1 MSILIKGGRIIDPSQ
16 DIDRKGNVLIENG
29 KIKSFPK
36 TTKKFEDDK
45 KVTVINAKGKV
56 VSPGFVDI
64 HVHLREP
71 GFEHKETI
79 SSGCESA
86 AAGGFTSIVCMPN
99 TNPVND
105 NASVTEYILLKARTE
120 GIVNVFPIGA
130 ITKGELGESLAQI
143 GEMYEAGCVAVSDD
157 GMPVMNSKVMR
168 HAMEYVQA
176 FDIPVVSHAEDK
188 NLSGPGVMNEG
199 DVSTELG
206 LAGIPC
212 ASEDVMVSRDI
223 TVAELTGARLHICHV
238 STAGSVRLIRA
249 AKKRGVRVT
258 AEVTPHHF
266 ILTDEAVGQ
275 YDTNA
280 KMNPPL
286 RGKKDR
292 KAVIEGLKD
301 GTLDAIAT
309 DHAPHSED
317 EKKVE
322 FDLAPFGIVGL
333 ETALPLSLKL
343 VEDGVLTLSQV
354 VSKLTDSPSNVLNLG
369 KGTLEIGS
377 AADVVIFDPEEE
389 ITVDREKF
397 HSKAKNSPFHG
408 WELKG
413 AVHSTIVNGKVVYKP
428 KIYKNQGKK

>member
-16 DIDRKGNVLIENG
+16 GIDQKGNLLIENG
-29 KIKSFPK
+29 KIKSYPK
-36 TTKKFEDDK
+36 SVKKHENDK
-45 KVTVINAKGKV
+45 KVKVINAKGKV

-79 SSGCESA
+79 STGCRCA

-130 ITKGELGESLAQI
+130 ITKGEMGETLAQI
-143 GEMYEAGCVAVSDD
+143 GEMYEAGCVGVSDD

-176 FDIPVVSHAEDK
+176 FDIPVISHAEDK
-188 NLSGPGVMNEG
+188 NLSGTGVMNEG
-199 DVSTELG
+199 EVSTQLG
-206 LAGIPC
+206 LVGIPC

-238 STAGSVRLIRA
+238 STEGSVRLIRA
-249 AKKRGVRVT
+249 AKKRGVNVT
-258 AEVTPHHF
+258 AEATPHHF
-266 ILTDEAVGQ
+266 TLTDEAVSQ

-286 RGKKDR
+286 RGERDR
-292 KAVIEGLKD
+292 QAVIAGLKD
-301 GTLDAIAT
+301 GTIDAIAT

-333 ETALPLSLKL
+333 ETALPLSLRL
-343 VEDGVLTLSQV
+343 VEDGVLTLDNMI
-354 VSKLTDSPSNVLNLG
+354 SKLTNVPSDILNLG
-369 KGTLEIGS
+369 KGTLKAGS
-377 AADVVIFDPEEE
+377 AADVVIFDPEKE

-397 HSKAKNSPFHG
+397 HSKSNNSPFHG
-408 WELKG
+408 WKLKG
-413 AVHSTIVNGKVVYKP
+413 SVEYTIVSGKIVYS
-428 KIYKNQGKK
+428 G

>member
-1 MSILIKGGRIIDPSQ
+1 VSILIKGGRIIDPSQ
-16 DIDRKGNVLIENG
+16 GIDAKGNLLIENG
-29 KIKSFPK
+29 KIKSYPK
-36 TTKKFEDDK
+36 TTKKFEQDSRV
-45 KVTVINAKGKV
+45 KVIDAKGKV
-56 VSPGFVDI
+56 VCPGLVDI

-79 SSGCESA
+79 SSGCKSA
-86 AAGGFTSIVCMPN
+86 AAGGFTTIVCMPN

-105 NASVTEYILLKARTE
+105 NASVTEYILLKARTQ
-120 GIVNVFPIGA
+120 GVVNVFPIGA
-130 ITKGELGESLAQI
+130 ITKGEMGETLAQI
-143 GEMYEAGCVAVSDD
+143 GEMYEAGCVGVSDD

-168 HAMEYVQA
+168 HAMEYVKA
-176 FDIPVVSHAEDK
+176 FDIPVISHAEDK
-188 NLSGPGVMNEG
+188 NLSGNGVMNEG
-199 DVSTELG
+199 EVSTQLG

-223 TVAELTGARLHICHV
+223 QVAELTGSRLHICHV

-249 AKKRGVRVT
+249 AKKRGVKVT

-266 ILTDEAVGQ
+266 ILTDEAVNR

-292 KAVIEGLKD
+292 EAVIEGLKD

-343 VEDGVLTLSQV
+343 VEDGALTLNEMI
-354 VSKLTDSPSNVLNLG
+354 SKLTDSPSNVLNLG
-369 KGTLEIGS
+369 KGTLKTGE
-377 AADVVIFDPEEE
+377 AADVVIFDPDKEVT
-389 ITVDREKF
+389 INKEKF
-397 HSKAKNSPFHG
+397 HSKSKNSPFLG
-408 WELKG
+408 WKLKG
-413 AVHSTIVNGKVVYKP
+413 KVNYTIVSGKIVYS
-428 KIYKNQGKK
+428 G

>member
-16 DIDRKGNVLIENG
+16 GIDGKGNVLIENG
-29 KIKSFPK
+29 KIKSYPK
-36 TTKKFEDDK
+36 TTKKYENDLDV
-45 KVTVINAKGKV
+45 KVIDAKGNI
-56 VSPGFVDI
+56 VSPGLVDI

-79 SSGCESA
+79 RTGCESA

-130 ITKGELGESLAQI
+130 ITKGELGETLAQI
-143 GEMYEAGCVAVSDD
+143 GEMYQAGCVGVSDD

-176 FDIPVVSHAEDK
+176 FDIPVLSHAEDK
-188 NLSGPGVMNEG
+188 DLSGSGVMNEG
-199 DVSTELG
+199 EVSTQLG

-223 TVAELTGARLHICHV
+223 TVAELTGSHLHICHV

-249 AKKRGVRVT
+249 AKKRGVKVT

-266 ILTDEAVGQ
+266 TLTDEAVGR

-292 KAVIEGLKD
+292 EAVIEGLKD

-343 VEDGVLTLSQV
+343 VEDGALTINQMI
-354 VSKLTDSPSNVLNLG
+354 SKLTNSPSDVLNLG
-369 KGTLEIGS
+369 KGTLKIGDD
-377 AADVVIFDPEEE
+377 ADVVIFNPDQE
-389 ITVDREKF
+389 ITIDREEF
-397 HSKAKNSPFHG
+397 HSKSKNSPFDG
-408 WELKG
+408 WKLKG
-413 AVHSTIVNGKVVYKP
+413 KVNYTIVNGEIVYS
-428 KIYKNQGKK
+428 G

>member
-16 DIDRKGNVLIENG
+16 GIDQKGNVLIENG

-36 TTKKFEDDK
+36 TTKKYEDDK
-45 KVTVINAKGKV
+45 KVKVIDAKGKV

-71 GFEHKETI
+71 GFEHKENIKT
-79 SSGCESA
+79 GCESA
-86 AAGGFTSIVCMPN
+86 AAGGFTTIVCMPN

-130 ITKGELGESLAQI
+130 ITKGQKGESLAQI
-143 GEMYEAGCVAVSDD
+143 GEMYEAGCVGVSDD
-157 GMPVMNSKVMR
+157 GMPVMNSKVLR

-176 FDIPVVSHAEDK
+176 FDIPVISHAEDV

-199 DVSTELG
+199 DVSTQLG

-212 ASEDVMVSRDI
+212 ASEDIIVSRDI

-238 STAGSVRLIRA
+238 STAGSVRLIRE
-249 AKKRGVRVT
+249 AKERGVKVT
-258 AEVTPHHF
+258 AEATPHHF
-266 ILTDEAVGQ
+266 ILTDEAVRQ

-286 RGKKDR
+286 RSETDR
-292 KAVIEGLKD
+292 LAVIEGLKD
-301 GTLDAIAT
+301 DTLDAIAT

-333 ETALPLSLKL
+333 ETALALSLKL
-343 VEDGVLTLSQV
+343 VEEGALSLERV
-354 VSKLTDSPSNVLNLG
+354 ISKLTNVPSDILNLG
-369 KGTLEIGS
+369 KGTLKEGS
-377 AADVVIFDPEEE
+377 PADVVIFDPEKE
-389 ITVDREKF
+389 ITVDKNKF
-397 HSKAKNSPFHG
+397 HSKAKNSPFEG
-408 WELKG
+408 WKLKG
-413 AVHSTIVNGKVVYKP
+413 SIEYTLVNGKVVYSS
-428 KIYKNQGKK
+428 

>member
-16 DIDRKGNVLIENG
+16 GIDAKGNLLIENG
-29 KIKSFPK
+29 KIKSYPK
-36 TTKKFEDDK
+36 TTKKFEQDSRV
-45 KVTVINAKGKV
+45 KVIDAKGKV
-56 VSPGFVDI
+56 VCPGLVDI

-79 SSGCESA
+79 SSGCKSA
-86 AAGGFTSIVCMPN
+86 AAGGFTTIVCMPN

-105 NASVTEYILLKARTE
+105 NASVTEYILLKARTQ
-120 GIVNVFPIGA
+120 GVVNVFPIGA
-130 ITKGELGESLAQI
+130 ITKGEMGETLAQI
-143 GEMYEAGCVAVSDD
+143 GEMYEAGCVGVSDD

-168 HAMEYVQA
+168 HAMEYVKA
-176 FDIPVVSHAEDK
+176 FDIPVISHAEDK
-188 NLSGPGVMNEG
+188 NLSGNGVMNEG
-199 DVSTELG
+199 EVSTQLG

-223 TVAELTGARLHICHV
+223 QVAELTGSRLHICHV

-249 AKKRGVRVT
+249 AKKRGVKVT

-266 ILTDEAVGQ
+266 ILTDEAVNR

-292 KAVIEGLKD
+292 EAVIEGLKD

-343 VEDGVLTLSQV
+343 VEDGALTLNEMI
-354 VSKLTDSPSNVLNLG
+354 SKLTDSPSNVLNLG
-369 KGTLEIGS
+369 KGTLKTGE
-377 AADVVIFDPEEE
+377 AADVVIFDPDKEVT
-389 ITVDREKF
+389 INKEKF
-397 HSKAKNSPFHG
+397 HSKSKNSPFLG
-408 WELKG
+408 WKLKG
-413 AVHSTIVNGKVVYKP
+413 KVNYTIVSGKIVYS
-428 KIYKNQGKK
+428 G

>member
-16 DIDRKGNVLIENG
+16 GIDGKGNVLIENG
-29 KIKSFPK
+29 KIKSYPK
-36 TTKKFEDDK
+36 TTKKYENDLDV
-45 KVTVINAKGKV
+45 KVIDAKGKI
-56 VSPGFVDI
+56 VSPGLVDI

-79 SSGCESA
+79 RSGCESA

-130 ITKGELGESLAQI
+130 ITKGELGETLAQI
-143 GEMYEAGCVAVSDD
+143 GEMYQAGCVGVSDD

-176 FDIPVVSHAEDK
+176 FDIPVLSHAEDK
-188 NLSGPGVMNEG
+188 DLSGSGVMNEG
-199 DVSTELG
+199 EVSTLLG

-223 TVAELTGARLHICHV
+223 TVAELTGSRLHICHV

-249 AKKRGVRVT
+249 AKKRGVKVT
-258 AEVTPHHF
+258 AEVAPHHF
-266 ILTDEAVGQ
+266 TLTDEAVGR

-292 KAVIEGLKD
+292 EAVIEGLKD

-343 VEDGVLTLSQV
+343 VEDGALTINQMI
-354 VSKLTDSPSNVLNLG
+354 SKLTNSPSDVLNLG
-369 KGTLEIGS
+369 KGTLKIGDD
-377 AADVVIFDPEEE
+377 ADIVIFDPEQE
-389 ITVDREKF
+389 ITIDRESF
-397 HSKAKNSPFHG
+397 HSKSKNSPFDG
-408 WELKG
+408 WKLKG
-413 AVHSTIVNGKVVYKP
+413 KVNYTIVNGEIVYS
-428 KIYKNQGKK
+428 G

>member
-16 DIDRKGNVLIENG
+16 GIDGKGNVLIENG
-29 KIKSFPK
+29 KIKSYPK
-36 TTKKFEDDK
+36 TTKKYENDLDV
-45 KVTVINAKGKV
+45 KVIDAKGKI
-56 VSPGFVDI
+56 VSPGLVDI

-71 GFEHKETI
+71 GFEHRETI
-79 SSGCESA
+79 RTGCESA

-130 ITKGELGESLAQI
+130 ITKGELGETLAQI
-143 GEMYEAGCVAVSDD
+143 GEMYQAGCVGVSDD

-176 FDIPVVSHAEDK
+176 FDIPVLSHAEDK
-188 NLSGPGVMNEG
+188 DLSGSGVMNEG
-199 DVSTELG
+199 EVSTQLG

-223 TVAELTGARLHICHV
+223 TVAELTGSHLHICHV

-249 AKKRGVRVT
+249 AKKRGVKVT

-266 ILTDEAVGQ
+266 TLTDEAVGR

-292 KAVIEGLKD
+292 EAVIEGLKD

-343 VEDGVLTLSQV
+343 VEDGALTINQMI
-354 VSKLTDSPSNVLNLG
+354 SKLTNSPSDVLNLG
-369 KGTLEIGS
+369 KGTLKIGDD
-377 AADVVIFDPEEE
+377 ADVVIFNPDQE
-389 ITVDREKF
+389 ITIDREEF
-397 HSKAKNSPFHG
+397 HSKSKNSPFDG
-408 WELKG
+408 WKLKG
-413 AVHSTIVNGKVVYKP
+413 KVNYTIVNGEIVYS
-428 KIYKNQGKK
+428 G

>member
-16 DIDRKGNVLIENG
+16 GIDTKGNILIESG
-29 KIKSFPK
+29 KIKSYPK
-36 TTKKFEDDK
+36 TTKKFEQDSRV
-45 KVTVINAKGKV
+45 KVIDAKGKV
-56 VSPGFVDI
+56 VCPGLVDI

-71 GFEHKETI
+71 GFEYKETI
-79 SSGCESA
+79 SSGCKSA
-86 AAGGFTSIVCMPN
+86 AAGGFTTIVCMPN

-130 ITKGELGESLAQI
+130 ITKGEMGETLAQI
-143 GEMYEAGCVAVSDD
+143 GEMYEAGCVGVSDD

-168 HAMEYVQA
+168 HAMEYVKA
-176 FDIPVVSHAEDK
+176 FDIPVISHAEDK
-188 NLSGPGVMNEG
+188 NLSGNGVMNEG
-199 DVSTELG
+199 EVSTQLG

-223 TVAELTGARLHICHV
+223 QVAELTGSRLHICHV
-238 STAGSVRLIRA
+238 STEGSVRLIRA
-249 AKKRGVRVT
+249 AKKRGVKVT

-266 ILTDEAVGQ
+266 ILTDEAVSR

-292 KAVIEGLKD
+292 EAVIEGLKD

-343 VEDGVLTLSQV
+343 VEDGVLSLSEMI
-354 VSKLTDSPSNVLNLG
+354 SKLTDAPSNVLNLG
-369 KGTLEIGS
+369 KGTLKTGE
-377 AADVVIFDPEEE
+377 AADVVIFDPDQDVTINKEN
-389 ITVDREKF
+389 F
-397 HSKAKNSPFHG
+397 HSKSKNSPFNG
-408 WELKG
+408 WKLKG
-413 AVHSTIVNGKVVYKP
+413 KVNYTIVKGKVVYS
-428 KIYKNQGKK
+428 G

>member
-1 MSILIKGGRIIDPSQ
+1 VSILIKGGRIIDPSQ
-16 DIDRKGNVLIENG
+16 GIDAVSNVLIENG
-29 KIKSFPK
+29 KIKSYPK
-36 TTKKFEDDK
+36 TTKKVEQDERI
-45 KVTVINAKGKV
+45 KVIDAKGKIV
-56 VSPGFVDI
+56 CPGLVDI

-79 SSGCESA
+79 RTGCESA
-86 AAGGFTSIVCMPN
+86 AAGGFTTIVCMPN

-120 GIVNVFPIGA
+120 GKVNVFPIGA
-130 ITKGELGESLAQI
+130 ITKGEMGETLAQI
-143 GEMYEAGCVAVSDD
+143 GEMYEAGCVGVSDD

-176 FDIPVVSHAEDK
+176 FDIPVISHAEDK
-188 NLSGPGVMNEG
+188 NLSGRGVMNEG
-199 DVSTELG
+199 EVSTQLG

-249 AKKRGVRVT
+249 AKKRGVKVT
-258 AEVTPHHF
+258 AEATPHHF
-266 ILTDEAVGQ
+266 SLTDEAVGR

-286 RGKKDR
+286 RSAKDR
-292 KAVIEGLKD
+292 EAVIEGLRD

-343 VEDGVLTLSQV
+343 VEDGALSLNQMI
-354 VSKLTDSPSNVLNLG
+354 SKLTDAPSQIMNLG
-369 KGTLEIGS
+369 KGTLKIGKG
-377 AADVVIFDPEEE
+377 ADVVIFDPDEEVT
-389 ITVDREKF
+389 IDRGKF
-397 HSKAKNSPFHG
+397 HSKSKNCPFHG
-408 WELKG
+408 WKLKG
-413 AVHSTIVNGKVVYKP
+413 KVYYTIVNGKIVYSS
-428 KIYKNQGKK
+428 

>member
-1 MSILIKGGRIIDPSQ
+1 MRILIKGGRIVDPSQ
-16 DIDRKGNVLIENG
+16 GIDEKGNILIEKG

-36 TTKKFEDDK
+36 TAKKFEEDS
-45 KVTVINAKGKV
+45 KVKVIDAKGKV
-56 VSPGFVDI
+56 VSPGLVDI

-79 SSGCESA
+79 SSGCKSA

-130 ITKGELGESLAQI
+130 ITKGEMGETLAQI
-143 GEMYEAGCVAVSDD
+143 GEMYEAGCVGVSDD
-157 GMPVMNSKVMR
+157 GMPVMDSKVMR

-176 FDIPVVSHAEDK
+176 FDIPVISHAEDK
-188 NLSGPGVMNEG
+188 NLSGAGVMNEG
-199 DVSTELG
+199 DVSTQLG

-223 TVAELTGARLHICHV
+223 MVAELTGARLHICHV

-249 AKKRGVRVT
+249 AKKRGVKVT

-286 RGKKDR
+286 RSKKDR

-301 GTLDAIAT
+301 DTLDAIAT

-343 VEDGVLTLSQV
+343 VEDGVLSLDKV
-354 VSKLTDSPSNVLNLG
+354 ISKLTNVPSEILNLG

-377 AADVVIFDPEEE
+377 AADIVIFDPEKE
-389 ITVDREKF
+389 ITVDKNKF
-397 HSKAKNSPFHG
+397 HSKAKNSPFDG
-408 WELKG
+408 WKLKG
-413 AVHSTIVNGKVVYKP
+413 SIEYTIVNGKIVYSA
-428 KIYKNQGKK
+428 

>member
-1 MSILIKGGRIIDPSQ
+1 MRILIKGGRIVDPSQ
-16 DIDRKGNVLIENG
+16 GIDEKGNILIEKG

-36 TTKKFEDDK
+36 TAKKFEEDS
-45 KVTVINAKGKV
+45 KVKVIDAKGKV
-56 VSPGFVDI
+56 VSPGLVDI

-79 SSGCESA
+79 SSGCKSA

-130 ITKGELGESLAQI
+130 ITKGEMGETLAQI
-143 GEMYEAGCVAVSDD
+143 GEMYEAGCVGVSDD
-157 GMPVMNSKVMR
+157 GMPVMDSKVMR

-176 FDIPVVSHAEDK
+176 FDIPVISHAEDK
-188 NLSGPGVMNEG
+188 NLSGAGVMNEG
-199 DVSTELG
+199 DVSTQLG

-223 TVAELTGARLHICHV
+223 MVAELTGARLHICHV

-249 AKKRGVRVT
+249 AKKRGVKVT

-286 RGKKDR
+286 RSKKDR

-301 GTLDAIAT
+301 DTLDAIAT

-343 VEDGVLTLSQV
+343 VEDGVLSLDKV
-354 VSKLTDSPSNVLNLG
+354 ISKLTNVPSEILNLG

-377 AADVVIFDPEEE
+377 AADIVIFDPE
-389 ITVDREKF
+389 
-397 HSKAKNSPFHG
+397 N
-408 WELKG
+408 
-413 AVHSTIVNGKVVYKP
+413 
-428 KIYKNQGKK
+428 

>member
-1 MSILIKGGRIIDPSQ
+1 MSLLIKGGRVIDPSQ
-16 DIDRKGNVLIENG
+16 DIDRVTNVLIQDG
-29 KIKSFPK
+29 VVKSFPRSAA
-36 TTKKFEDDK
+36 KFEKDSK
-45 KVTVINAKGKV
+45 TKVINAKGKV
-56 VSPGFVDI
+56 VAPGFVDI

-79 SSGCESA
+79 KSGCESA
-86 AAGGFTSIVCMPN
+86 AAGGFTTIVCMPN

-105 NASVTEYILLKARTE
+105 NASVTEFILLKARTE
-120 GIVNVFPIGA
+120 GIVNVLPIGA
-130 ITKGELGESLAQI
+130 ITKGEMGESLAQI
-143 GEMYEAGCVAVSDD
+143 GEMYEAGCVGVSDD

-176 FDIPVVSHAEDK
+176 FGIPVISHAEDK
-188 NLSGPGVMNEG
+188 NLSGNGVMNEG
-199 DVSTELG
+199 EVSTRLG
-206 LAGIPC
+206 LEGIPC
-212 ASEDVMVSRDI
+212 ASEDIMVSRDI
-223 TVAELTGARLHICHV
+223 NVAELTGAHLHICHV
-238 STAGSVRLIRA
+238 SSEASVRLIRA

-266 ILTDEAVGQ
+266 TLTDEAVDR

-286 RGKKDR
+286 RSEKDR
-292 KAVIEGLKD
+292 KACIQGLKD

-322 FDLAPFGIVGL
+322 FNLAPFGIVGL

-343 VEDGVLTLSQV
+343 VEDKVLSLSQM
-354 VSKLTDSPSNVLNLG
+354 VSKLTDAPSNILKLG
-369 KGTLEIGS
+369 RGTLKKG
-377 AADVVIFDPEEE
+377 APGDVVIFDPKKKVK
-389 ITVDREKF
+389 IDRESFK
-397 HSKAKNSPFHG
+397 SWGRNTPFHG

-413 AVHSTIVNGKVVYKP
+413 EINYTIVNGSVVYSS
-428 KIYKNQGKK
+428 

>member
-16 DIDRKGNVLIENG
+16 GIDSKGNILIENG
-29 KIKSFPK
+29 KIKSYPK
-36 TTKKFEDDK
+36 TTKKFEQDSRV
-45 KVTVINAKGKV
+45 KVIDAKGKV
-56 VSPGFVDI
+56 VCPGLVDI

-79 SSGCESA
+79 SSGCKSA

-120 GIVNVFPIGA
+120 GIVNVYPIGA
-130 ITKGELGESLAQI
+130 ITKGEMGETLAQI
-143 GEMYEAGCVAVSDD
+143 GEMYEAGCVGVSDD

-168 HAMEYVQA
+168 HAMEYVKA
-176 FDIPVVSHAEDK
+176 FDIPVISHAEDK
-188 NLSGPGVMNEG
+188 NLSGNGVMNEG
-199 DVSTELG
+199 EVSTQLG

-223 TVAELTGARLHICHV
+223 QVAELTGSRLHICHV

-249 AKKRGVRVT
+249 AKKRGVKVT

-266 ILTDEAVGQ
+266 ILTDEAVSR

-292 KAVIEGLKD
+292 EAVIEGLKD

-343 VEDGVLTLSQV
+343 VEDGVLSLNEMI
-354 VSKLTDSPSNVLNLG
+354 SKLTDAPSNVLNLG
-369 KGTLEIGS
+369 KGSLKTGE
-377 AADVVIFDPEEE
+377 AADVLIFDPDEE
-389 ITVDREKF
+389 ITIDKENF
-397 HSKAKNSPFHG
+397 HSKSKNSPFIG
-408 WELKG
+408 WKLKG
-413 AVHSTIVNGKVVYKP
+413 KVHYTLVNGKVVYSA
-428 KIYKNQGKK
+428 

>member
-16 DIDRKGNVLIENG
+16 GIDTKGNILIENG
-29 KIKSFPK
+29 KIKSYPK
-36 TTKKFEDDK
+36 TTKKFEQDSRV
-45 KVTVINAKGKV
+45 KVIDAKGKV
-56 VSPGFVDI
+56 VCPGLVDI

-71 GFEHKETI
+71 GFEYKETI
-79 SSGCESA
+79 SSGCKSA
-86 AAGGFTSIVCMPN
+86 AAGGFTTIVCMPN

-130 ITKGELGESLAQI
+130 ITKGEMGETLAQI
-143 GEMYEAGCVAVSDD
+143 GEMYEAGCVGVSDD

-168 HAMEYVQA
+168 HAMEYVKA
-176 FDIPVVSHAEDK
+176 FDIPVISHAEDK
-188 NLSGPGVMNEG
+188 NLSGKGVMNEG
-199 DVSTELG
+199 EVSTQLG

-223 TVAELTGARLHICHV
+223 QVAELTGSRLHICHV
-238 STAGSVRLIRA
+238 STKGSVRLIRA
-249 AKKRGVRVT
+249 AKKRGVKVT

-266 ILTDEAVGQ
+266 MLTDEAVNR

-286 RGKKDR
+286 RSKKDR
-292 KAVIEGLKD
+292 EAVIEGLKD

-333 ETALPLSLKL
+333 ETALPLSLTL
-343 VEDGVLTLSQV
+343 VEDGVLSLNEMI
-354 VSKLTDSPSNVLNLG
+354 SKLTDAPSNVLNLG
-369 KGTLEIGS
+369 KGTLKTGE
-377 AADVVIFDPEEE
+377 AADVVIFDPDQDVTINKEN
-389 ITVDREKF
+389 F
-397 HSKAKNSPFHG
+397 HSKSKNSPFTG
-408 WELKG
+408 WKLKG
-413 AVHSTIVNGKVVYKP
+413 KVNYTIVKGKVVYS
-428 KIYKNQGKK
+428 G

>member
-1 MSILIKGGRIIDPSQ
+1 VSILIKGGRIIDPSQ
-16 DIDRKGNVLIENG
+16 AIDETGNILIEDG
-29 KIKSFPK
+29 VIKSYPK
-36 TTKKFEDDK
+36 TTKKFEKDPE
-45 KVTVINAKGKV
+45 VSVINAKGKV

-79 SSGCESA
+79 RSGCESA

-130 ITKGELGESLAQI
+130 ITKGEMGETLAQI
-143 GEMYEAGCVAVSDD
+143 GEMFEAGCVGVSDD
-157 GMPVMNSKVMR
+157 GMPVMNAKVMR

-176 FDIPVVSHAEDK
+176 FDIPVLSHAEDK
-188 NLSGPGVMNEG
+188 NLSGKGVMNEG
-199 DVSTELG
+199 DVSTHLG
-206 LAGIPC
+206 LVGIPG

-249 AKKRGVRVT
+249 AKKRGVKVT

-266 ILTDEAVGQ
+266 TLTDEAVNE

-286 RGKKDR
+286 RSKKDR
-292 KAVIEGLKD
+292 EAVIEGLKD

-322 FDLAPFGIVGL
+322 FDIAPFGIVGL

-343 VEDGVLTLSQV
+343 VQDGALTLNQMI
-354 VSKLTDSPSNVLNLG
+354 SKLTDSPSGILNLG
-369 KGTLEIGS
+369 KGTLKIGS
-377 AADVVIFDPEEE
+377 AADVVVFDPEKE

-397 HSKAKNSPFHG
+397 RSKAKNCPFQG
-408 WELKG
+408 WKLNG
-413 AVHSTIVNGKVVYKP
+413 SVLFTIVNGEVVYT
-428 KIYKNQGKK
+428 G

>member
-1 MSILIKGGRIIDPSQ
+1 VSILIKGGRIIDPSQ
-16 DIDRKGNVLIENG
+16 GIDEKGNILIENG
-29 KIKSFPK
+29 TIKSYPK
-36 TTKKFEDDK
+36 TTKKFEQDND
-45 KVTVINAKGKV
+45 VTIINAKGKV
-56 VSPGFVDI
+56 VAPGLVDI

-79 SSGCESA
+79 KSGCESA
-86 AAGGFTSIVCMPN
+86 AAGGFTTIVCMPN

-130 ITKGELGESLAQI
+130 ITKGEMGETLAQI
-143 GEMYEAGCVAVSDD
+143 GEMYEAGCVGVSDD

-176 FDIPVVSHAEDK
+176 FDIPVISHAEDK
-188 NLSGPGVMNEG
+188 DLSGVGVMNEG
-199 DVSTELG
+199 DVSTQLG

-249 AKKRGVRVT
+249 AKKRGVKVT

-266 ILTDEAVGQ
+266 ILTDEAVNE

-292 KAVIEGLKD
+292 EAVIEGLKD

-322 FDLAPFGIVGL
+322 FDIAPFGIVGL
-333 ETALPLSLKL
+333 ETALSLSLNL
-343 VEDGVLTLSQV
+343 VEDGVLTLNQV
-354 VSKLTDSPSNVLNLG
+354 ISKLTDAPSDILNLG
-369 KGTLEIGS
+369 KGTLKVGS
-377 AADVVIFDPEEE
+377 AADVVIFDPGKE
-389 ITVDREKF
+389 ITVDRNNF
-397 HSKAKNSPFHG
+397 HSKSKNSPFDG
-408 WELKG
+408 WKLKG
-413 AVHSTIVNGKVVYKP
+413 AVNYTIVNGNIVYT
-428 KIYKNQGKK
+428 G

>member
-16 DIDRKGNVLIENG
+16 GIDQKGNVLIENG

-36 TTKKFEDDK
+36 TTKKFESDK
-45 KVTVINAKGKV
+45 KVKVIDAKGKV
-56 VSPGFVDI
+56 ISPGFVDI

-71 GFEHKETI
+71 GFEHKENI
-79 SSGCESA
+79 STGCKSA
-86 AAGGFTSIVCMPN
+86 AAGGFTTIVCMPN

-105 NASVTEYILLKARTE
+105 NASVTEYIFLKARTE

-130 ITKGELGESLAQI
+130 ITKGQKGESLAQI
-143 GEMYEAGCVAVSDD
+143 GEMYEAGCVGVSDD
-157 GMPVMNSKVMR
+157 GMPVMNSKVLR

-176 FDIPVVSHAEDK
+176 FDIPVISHAEDV
-188 NLSGPGVMNEG
+188 NLSGAGVMNEG
-199 DVSTELG
+199 EVSTQLG

-212 ASEDVMVSRDI
+212 ASEDIIVSRDI

-249 AKKRGVRVT
+249 AKKRGVKVT
-258 AEVTPHHF
+258 AEATPHHF
-266 ILTDEAVGQ
+266 ILTDNAVKQ

-286 RGKKDR
+286 RSETDR
-292 KAVIEGLKD
+292 LAVIEGLKD
-301 GTLDAIAT
+301 DTLDAIAT

-343 VEDGVLTLSQV
+343 VEDGELSLERV
-354 VSKLTDSPSNVLNLG
+354 ISKLTNVPSDILNLG
-369 KGTLEIGS
+369 KGTLKEGS
-377 AADVVIFDPEEE
+377 AADVVIFDPEKE
-389 ITVDREKF
+389 IIVDKNQF
-397 HSKAKNSPFHG
+397 HSKAKNSPFDG
-408 WELKG
+408 WKLKG
-413 AVHSTIVNGKVVYKP
+413 SIEHTIVNGKV
-428 KIYKNQGKK
+428 IYSS

>member
-16 DIDRKGNVLIENG
+16 GIDQKCNVLIENG

-36 TTKKFEDDK
+36 SAKKYEDDK
-45 KVTVINAKGKV
+45 KVKVINAKGKV

-79 SSGCESA
+79 STGCRSA

-130 ITKGELGESLAQI
+130 ITKGEMGETLAQI
-143 GEMYEAGCVAVSDD
+143 GEMYEAGCVGVSDD

-176 FDIPVVSHAEDK
+176 FDIPVISHAEDK
-188 NLSGPGVMNEG
+188 NLSGEGVMNEG
-199 DVSTELG
+199 EVSTQLG
-206 LAGIPC
+206 LTGIPC

-249 AKKRGVRVT
+249 AKKRGVKVT
-258 AEVTPHHF
+258 AEATPHHF
-266 ILTDEAVGQ
+266 ILTDEAVSQ

-286 RGKKDR
+286 RGEKDR
-292 KAVIEGLKD
+292 LAVIAGLKD
-301 GTLDAIAT
+301 GTIDAIAT

-333 ETALPLSLKL
+333 ETALPLSLRL
-343 VEDGVLTLSQV
+343 VEDGVLSLEDMI
-354 VSKLTDSPSNVLNLG
+354 SKLTNVPSDILNLG
-369 KGTLEIGS
+369 KGTLIVGS
-377 AADVVIFDPEEE
+377 AADVVIFDPEKE
-389 ITVDREKF
+389 ITVDSNEF
-397 HSKAKNSPFHG
+397 HSKSSNSPFHG

-413 AVHSTIVNGKVVYKP
+413 SIEYTIVNGKIVYSS
-428 KIYKNQGKK
+428 

>member
-1 MSILIKGGRIIDPSQ
+1 MSVLIKGGRIIDPSQ
-16 DIDRKGNVLIENG
+16 GLDEVGNVLIEEG
-29 KIKSFPK
+29 VIKSFPGK
-36 TTKKFEDDK
+36 TAKFEKGPD
-45 KVTVINAKGKV
+45 VEVIDARGKIV
-56 VSPGFVDI
+56 APGFVDM

-79 SSGCESA
+79 RTGCSAA
-86 AAGGFTSIVCMPN
+86 AAGGFTTIVCMPN

-130 ITKGELGESLAQI
+130 ITKGEEGESLAQI
-143 GEMYEAGCVAVSDD
+143 GEMYEAGCVGVSDD

-168 HAMEYVQA
+168 HAMEYVKA
-176 FDIPVVSHAEDK
+176 FGIPVISHAEDR
-188 NLSGPGVMNEG
+188 NLSGKGVMNEG
-199 DVSTELG
+199 EVSMLLG
-206 LAGIPC
+206 LEGIPC

-223 TVAELTGARLHICHV
+223 TVAELAGSHLHICHV

-249 AKKRGVRVT
+249 AKKRGVHVT

-266 ILTDEAVGQ
+266 TLTEEAVNQ
-275 YDTNA
+275 YDTHA

-286 RGKKDR
+286 RTELDR
-292 KAVIEGLKD
+292 KAVIKGLKD
-301 GTLDAIAT
+301 GTLDVIAT

-343 VEDGVLTLSQV
+343 VEDGVLTLSQMI
-354 VSKLTDSPSNVLNLG
+354 SKLTTAPSSILKLN
-369 KGTLEIGS
+369 KGTLKPGA
-377 AADVVIFDPEEE
+377 AADVVVFDSEKK
-389 ITVDREKF
+389 IKVDREKF
-397 HSKAKNSPFHG
+397 HSKGKNTPFDG

-413 AVHSTIVNGKVVYKP
+413 EVSYTIVSGRVVYSA
-428 KIYKNQGKK
+428 